1 MMRSLFSG
9 VSGLKNH
16 QIRMDVIG
24 NNIANI
30 NTIGFKKGRVTFE
43 EALAQTMR
51 GAMRPSELH
60 GGTNPMQVGL
70 GITIGSIDTMFSQ
83 GNLESTGIQ
92 TDLAIQGDGFFVLS
106 DGVSEYY
113 TRSGNFQFDAQGR
126 LINPTNGYVVQG
138 YMANNSGVIEPGT
151 SIGDIVL
158 PFGQKVAAK
167 ATTKVAFTGNLNA
180 SENPQGTIVRSDVMY
195 AIETTTDDSDVNGL
209 YASGNTNSNITGLIP
224 GITTIT
230 VNDGTN
236 THTYTYVLE
245 DSGASNDD
253 FNSLADLID
262 EIKNDFSGSIQVTLN
277 SSGALEFSYAGTG
290 TGSATISITSNN
302 AVLESA
308 LTKANGTV
316 NSGNTTTTD
325 EFSHRATENDLL
337 INLRN
342 SSGQSLNLSD
352 GDALTISCLKNGA
365 LITGNF
371 TVSDDSSMD
380 GSIWTLADLNTQI
393 ASVLGLS
400 ETTQVSIDSS
410 GRLNI
415 QGDPGADNELSAI
428 SISESNN
435 SVLGSTMSFTE
446 IQEAKDAKYSTNVT
460 IYDALGHK
468 HTLTLTFK
476 KTVIPGQWTWEAQLG
491 GDETISAGGQGKL
504 AFNPDGSLLSFTY
517 DGGAT
522 ALQFNPNNGA
532 DPMNVILDVGT
543 TSSYD
548 GLTQFSAPS
557 AVVINSQDGY
567 ASGNLSSISIAQN
580 GEITGLFTNGVT
592 KTLAQIVLAVF
603 NNPSGLL
610 KVGDNMFSTSANSGA
625 PAKGA
630 VGEVIQSTILP
641 GSLEMSNVDLA
652 EEFTDMIVAQRGFQA
667 NARVITTSDDMLN
680 ELVNLKR

>member
-1 MMRSLFSG
+1 
-9 VSGLKNH
+9 
-16 QIRMDVIG
+16 
-24 NNIANI
+24 
-30 NTIGFKKGRVTFE
+30 
-43 EALAQTMR
+43 
-51 GAMRPSELH
+51 
-60 GGTNPMQVGL
+60 
-70 GITIGSIDTMFSQ
+70 
-83 GNLESTGIQ
+83 
-92 TDLAIQGDGFFVLS
+92 
-106 DGVSEYY
+106 
-113 TRSGNFQFDAQGR
+113 
-126 LINPTNGYVVQG
+126 
-138 YMANNSGVIEPGT
+138 
-151 SIGDIVL
+151 
-158 PFGQKVAAK
+158 
-167 ATTKVAFTGNLNA
+167 
-180 SENPQGTIVRSDVMY
+180 
-195 AIETTTDDSDVNGL
+195 
-209 YASGNTNSNITGLIP
+209 
-224 GITTIT
+224 
-230 VNDGTN
+230 
-236 THTYTYVLE
+236 LE

-446 IQEAKDAKYSTNVT
+446 IQKAKDAKYSTNVT

>member
-1 MMRSLFSG
+1 
-9 VSGLKNH
+9 
-16 QIRMDVIG
+16 
-24 NNIANI
+24 
-30 NTIGFKKGRVTFE
+30 
-43 EALAQTMR
+43 
-51 GAMRPSELH
+51 
-60 GGTNPMQVGL
+60 
-70 GITIGSIDTMFSQ
+70 
-83 GNLESTGIQ
+83 
-92 TDLAIQGDGFFVLS
+92 
-106 DGVSEYY
+106 
-113 TRSGNFQFDAQGR
+113 
-126 LINPTNGYVVQG
+126 
-138 YMANNSGVIEPGT
+138 
-151 SIGDIVL
+151 
-158 PFGQKVAAK
+158 
-167 ATTKVAFTGNLNA
+167 
-180 SENPQGTIVRSDVMY
+180 
-195 AIETTTDDSDVNGL
+195 
-209 YASGNTNSNITGLIP
+209 
-224 GITTIT
+224 
-230 VNDGTN
+230 
-236 THTYTYVLE
+236 
-245 DSGASNDD
+245 
-253 FNSLADLID
+253 
-262 EIKNDFSGSIQVTLN
+262 
-277 SSGALEFSYAGTG
+277 
-290 TGSATISITSNN
+290 
-302 AVLESA
+302 
-308 LTKANGTV
+308 
-316 NSGNTTTTD
+316 
-325 EFSHRATENDLL
+325 L

-476 KTVIPGQWTWEAQLG
+476 KTIIPGQWTWEAQLG